1 MKNKKVI
8 IVVASIIAI
17 ILVALAV
24 SFGIKKY
31 NINKY
36 TKADEYEVGNEKIAS
51 IKTAVGEKKITEYS
65 HSKSN
70 IETIKLTFA
79 DSDSQNT
86 VKQYIEYL
94 KDNGNYIEMNVSDS
108 NKRQIANPA
117 DQLITVET
125 EIIDGGFILTI
136 EVGPG
141 SIKVINNQE

>member
-8 IVVASIIAI
+8 IVVVSIIAI
-17 ILVALAV
+17 ILVALAI

-51 IKTAVGEKKITEYS
+51 VKTAVGEKKITKYS

-94 KDNGNYIEMNVSDS
+94 KDNGNYIEMNLSDS